1 MKKRIVS
8 LVLVLLLFTLIAPL
22 SLAIDDV
29 TLSNISDGLD
39 LSFFDGTGILLQ
51 PEAVSGEYVYDWGS
65 ILTQSQRQELDQTAK
80 EISETYACGV
90 YIVTV
95 RDYTQYGS
103 SPREAAKAIY
113 REQGFGL
120 GDGQDGI
127 LLMLSMINRKFQ
139 VITYGYATV
148 AFTDYGLE
156 ILAEKFVDNFKR
168 DDWSGGFS
176 DYLSQC
182 GAMLSQSRAGSPLDV
197 NNKGIHGF
205 VRDLRNWLGTGG
217 LLAVIVVLPCVIAL
231 FSCSSEKRKLK
242 SVHTATEASF
252 FAVPDSL
259 QLQISEDTF
268 SHVTQ
273 TRVRIE
279 SDSNRGGGGGGGGSS
294 VDSDG
299 FGGIGGS
306 F

>member
-127 LLMLSMINRKFQ
+127 LLLLSINARQ
-139 VITYGYATV
+139 YWMATHGYGTV

-168 DDWSGGFS
+168 DDWNGGFA
-176 DYLSQC
+176 DYLKQS
-182 GAMLSQSRAGSPLDV
+182 GSMLKQARAGSPLDV

-231 FSCSSEKRKLK
+231 IACSSEKRKLK

-279 SDSNRGGGGGGGGSS
+279 SDSSRGGGGGGGGSS